1 MCKKEK
7 SCPIGRV
14 LAIIGAVV
22 VVVGA
27 LTVAVKLAV
36 NHAEQIRET
45 CQTLKAKLLRKA
57 DDESADY
64 AD

>member
-1 MCKKEK
+1 M
-7 SCPIGRV
+7 